1 MEKAILESKETF
13 EIPTYLLRAYA
24 LFFTKYG
31 VTKEF
36 SQKELDWIVSES
48 MKKKIFALLLKA
60 GWIAKKQK
68 NTYNCLNPEL
78 IFKRMVKFKVQEL
91 IKKAEKEYCFTG
103 LSSIEIWSDY
113 SYIQRS
119 FEKSPYFIKVLKKD
133 LTYWKRFF
141 NNNEIPN
148 YILSGSTIGEFVI
161 LIPVTSFSY
170 QEQNG
175 FKVEPLKE
183 TIKYAKSNDIYN
195 YASEY
200 IKNKYNN
207 IF

>member
-60 GWIAKKQK
+60 GWITKKQK
-68 NTYNCLNPEL
+68 NTYTCLNPEL
-78 IFKRMVKFKVQEL
+78 IFKRMVEFKVQEL

-133 LTYWKRFF
+133 LSYWKEFF
-141 NNNEIPN
+141 SKNRIPT
-148 YILSGSTIGEFVI
+148 YINSGKAIGEFVI
-161 LIPVTSFSY
+161 LLPVNKLNF
-170 QEQNG
+170 EIKDNLN
-175 FKVEPLKE
+175 VETLKE
-183 TIKYAKSNDIYN
+183 TMKIAKENNIYLYAYN
-195 YASEY
+195 YMKE
-200 IKNKYNN
+200 KYG
-207 IF
+207 